1 MLRTLGLLIT
11 GIVVLGG
18 CATSA
23 PSLSVSPR
31 DVSGTS
37 CASLSIA
44 PAMSSRP
51 LPLAIPSSML
61 SSLDHPDTPD
71 GLSSK
76 ARQIAEII
84 GILELI
90 RKTQALEAEDRLLQG
105 GTNQRLFEL
114 RHDLSD
120 RMMTTFFQVSAVANQ
135 IDCEAIRANHVAN
148 TLTEV
153 RDQRARRY
161 EVTAIVGDAL
171 IGIVGGA
178 FTLAAK
184 EIAAGVAEVVGGS
197 FATGFGLASGLAGG
211 EHEFRDPQNFLRELW
226 EAPPAPTVFPAIVW
240 RFLNWPLL
248 EGAEYP
254 TKRDE
259 LIAEWR
265 DDGFITQPGTMDR
278 RTTLL
283 FGKGGIYEI
292 EDLRVRAQML
302 EELKTYV
309 NVMVQQLHLLSQEIL
324 NSRQVATR

>member
-11 GIVVLGG
+11 GIVALGG

-37 CASLSIA
+37 CAKLSTT
-44 PAMSSRP
+44 PAMSSRL
-51 LPLAIPSSML
+51 LPLEIPSSTS
-61 SSLDHPDTPD
+61 SSLNHPNRPD

-84 GILELI
+84 GVLELI
-90 RKTQALEAEDRLLQG
+90 QKTQALEAEDRLMQG
-105 GTNQRLFEL
+105 ETMPRLFEL
-114 RHDLSD
+114 RQYLSNQL
-120 RMMTTFFQVSAVANQ
+120 MTTFFQVSTVASL

-148 TLTEV
+148 TLAEV

-161 EVTAIVGDAL
+161 ESTAIVGDAL

-178 FTLAAK
+178 LTLVAKDTAAAIA
-184 EIAAGVAEVVGGS
+184 EIFGGTM
-197 FATGFGLASGLAGG
+197 ATGFGLAAGFVAE

-226 EAPPAPTVFPAIVW
+226 EAPQTPTLFPAIVW
-240 RFLNWPLL
+240 RFLNWPLI
-248 EGAEYP
+248 EEP
-254 TKRDE
+254 EHSTRRE
-259 LIAEWR
+259 VLIAEWR
-265 DDGFITQPGTMDR
+265 DDGFIAKVGTMDR

-283 FGKGGIYEI
+283 FGEGGIYEI

-309 NVMVQQLHLLSQEIL
+309 NMMVQQLHLLSQEVL
-324 NSRQVATR
+324 NYRQVAIR